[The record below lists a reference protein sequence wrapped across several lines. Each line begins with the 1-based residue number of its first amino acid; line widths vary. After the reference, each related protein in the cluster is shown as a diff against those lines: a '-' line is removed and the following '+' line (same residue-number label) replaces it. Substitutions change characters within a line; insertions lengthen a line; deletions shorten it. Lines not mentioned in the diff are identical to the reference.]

1 MPVSRYILTTSV
13 AGGRPHISFFYA
25 SAGISDFSAII
36 TAWAE
41 ISSEPI
47 ISIVEEVKN
56 TTPMQRA
63 ALALETDPEN
73 AYGMTGQVFTANRSA
88 VGPFKLLGINDK
100 QDDLAADETIDTRV
114 QDFFKAFGK
123 LDNVAV
129 DSIVRKRYFNIG
141 K

>member
-25 SAGISDFSAII
+25 SSGIADFTSII

-47 ISIVEEVKN
+47 VSIVEEVKN
-56 TTPMQRA
+56 TTPTQRA
-63 ALALETDPEN
+63 ALAMEADPEN
-73 AYGMTGQVFTANRSA
+73 AYGMTGQIFTANRSA
-88 VGPFKLLGINDK
+88 VGPFKLMGINNS
-100 QDDLAADETIDTRV
+100 QDDLAANESIDTRV
-114 QDFFKAFGK
+114 EAFFKAFGK
-123 LDNVAV
+123 LDNVAI
-129 DSIVRKRYFNIG
+129 DTLVRKRYFNIG